1 MKLIKLDA
9 IDSTNSF
16 IKELA
21 LKGQI
26 DNLTAVISKFQSKGR
41 GRNNNIWLDKPSNNL
56 NFSLFK
62 EFKNFKIDDKFFLNI
77 ISSVSVFSLLK
88 KYDLKNLSVKW
99 PNDIM
104 TGNKKI
110 SGILIENNIR
120 GQFINQSIIG
130 VGININQ
137 LDFKTLPKAT
147 SLKIETGVSYN
158 PEKLAV
164 ELQKILVSN
173 FELFTQNPEKLLN
186 NYNKLLFRK
195 SKTIKYKSKIIKINE
210 GDVVSVDQYGKFLIR
225 DVNGIVKKFKENE
238 IKLNY

>member
-77 ISSVSVFSLLK
+77 ISSISVFSLLK
-88 KYDLKNLSVKW
+88 KYDLKN
-99 PNDIM
+99 
-104 TGNKKI
+104 
-110 SGILIENNIR
+110 
-120 GQFINQSIIG
+120 
-130 VGININQ
+130 
-137 LDFKTLPKAT
+137 
-147 SLKIETGVSYN
+147 
-158 PEKLAV
+158 
-164 ELQKILVSN
+164 
-173 FELFTQNPEKLLN
+173 
-186 NYNKLLFRK
+186 
-195 SKTIKYKSKIIKINE
+195 
-210 GDVVSVDQYGKFLIR
+210 
-225 DVNGIVKKFKENE
+225 
-238 IKLNY
+238 